1 MSIAIGAASVTHR
14 QPPPPRPDPATT
26 AANMLDKI
34 DTKNQGFIDK
44 EELQVAA
51 GKLQAGQSGAS
62 TADTSKADALFKK
75 LDGNDDG
82 KITKN
87 ELTDGLKKLSA
98 EFDNQNSQ
106 VNAGR
111 ARLEGRGGPPPGAEG
126 GAPGKAGAGGAG
138 DTGGASGASGAISTS
153 ATKSYDAADTNQDGT
168 VSSAELLVYQISTA
182 AKAATSS
189 TSSSASSGNASSD
202 KVNATAAGS
211 PQAGDGASK
220 LLAQLARA
228 YAATDQLSPSTGSTV
243 SVSA

>member
-126 GAPGKAGAGGAG
+126 GAPGKAGAGDAGGANAAN
-138 DTGGASGASGAISTS
+138 GASGSS

-168 VSSAELLVYQISTA
+168 VSAAELLVYQISTA